1 MTEMT
6 KIFSLEAEQSVL
18 GSILIDPS
26 CFDEVVGIV
35 KPIDFYRRAHQVI
48 FSTMKDMV
56 EEGCPLDLVT
66 LTERLQSAR
75 KLDEVG
81 GVTYLTELAESVP
94 TTSNV
99 DYYARIVRDKSIY
112 RHLKQVGSK
121 ISNLSDQKV
130 EDAIGKAESLI
141 EEISDH
147 YLSGTK
153 DTIKDIDTL
162 MLMATERLGERIDNK
177 GSIQGLATGFYDLD
191 QTLSGLHKGD
201 LIVVAAR
208 PSMGKTAFALNISSN
223 VINNDKTVILFSL
236 EMSSSQ
242 LIDRLICSI
251 GNIDSHLYRSGELTD
266 SDYDKYSQTLSSL
279 SGKKLFIDDKPNLT
293 VGEIK
298 SKCRK
303 IKRNYGLDLV
313 IIDYLQQIQS
323 ESDKNIYNRNEEIG
337 QITRS
342 LKIMARELNIPVVVL
357 SQLSRAVEQR
367 QDKRPMLSDLRD
379 SGTIEQD
386 ADVVAF
392 LYRDDYYNEETEK
405 KNIAEVIIGK
415 QRNGPV
421 GKVELLF
428 LKEYSKFVSLS
439 NIDLE

>member
-1 MTEMT
+1 MTEIT

-26 CFDEVVGIV
+26 CIDEVIGIV
-35 KPIDFYRRAHQVI
+35 KPDDFYRRAHQVI
-48 FSTMKDMV
+48 YSTMNDMV

-66 LTERLQSAR
+66 LTERLQFAG

-81 GVTYLTELAESVP
+81 GVSYLTELAESVP
-94 TTSNV
+94 TTANV
-99 DYYARIVRDKSIY
+99 DYYAQIVKDKAIF
-112 RHLKQVGSK
+112 RHLKQVGAK
-121 ISNLSDQKV
+121 ISKLDDQKV
-130 EDAIGKAESLI
+130 EDAISKAESLVGK
-141 EEISDH
+141 ISDH
-147 YLSGTK
+147 YLTGDK
-153 DTIKDIDTL
+153 DTIKDIDSL
-162 MLMATERLGERIDNK
+162 MLMVTERLGERIDNK
-177 GSIQGLATGFYDLD
+177 GTIQGLATGFHDLD
-191 QTLSGLHKGD
+191 RVLSGLHKGD
-201 LIVVAAR
+201 LIIVAAR

-223 VINNDKTVILFSL
+223 VINNDKTVVIFSL

-251 GNIDSHLYRSGELTD
+251 GNINSHSYRSGDLMD
-266 SDYDKYSQTLSSL
+266 SDFDKYAQTLSSL
-279 SGKKLFIDDKPNLT
+279 SGKKLFIDDKPNMT
-293 VGEIK
+293 VSEIK
-298 SKCRK
+298 AKCRK
-303 IKRNYGLDLV
+303 IKRNHGLDLV

-323 ESDKNIYNRNEEIG
+323 ESDKNINRNEEIG
-337 QITRS
+337 QISRS
-342 LKIMARELNIPVVVL
+342 LKIMARELDVPVIVL

-379 SGTIEQD
+379 SGSIEQD

-405 KNIAEVIIGK
+405 KNIAEVIISK
-415 QRNGPV
+415 HRNGPV